1 MPSSDKDPIT
11 MGRRFL
17 SFCFS
22 LFLGIAVLWLAV
34 RLLSQFWGWLVVLAV
49 VGAAGWVTVLVIRRR
64 RNRW

>member
-1 MPSSDKDPIT
+1 MPSSDKDPVT
-11 MGRRFL
+11 MGRC
-17 SFCFS
+17 FCIS